1 VEQYGTFVVI
11 SFYTHIYVSQCR
23 SHKYTVHVTYEEIY
37 KALIF
42 LISIYIAGVIT
53 KKLRMPALV
62 GEIIAGFLLGPSL
75 ADFVPYPESL
85 VLFGE
90 FGLIFLIL
98 EAGIQIDVAQLK
110 QTGTK
115 AIAIAFV
122 GSILSVW
129 VGILAALFND
139 RDMGLKGAFA
149 VGASFAPTSLGVAAS
164 ALSSGNM
171 VNTPVGQ
178 LIIAAC
184 VLDSVIGLILLS
196 MFEVLVKEDLRYFEY
211 VTPLISSVGFL
222 ILLGYPAVSFVPESI
237 EINYLPSFSK
247 KYRETAMF
255 GLLLVMS
262 MVYLPLLKYSKASYL
277 IGAFLAGAS
286 FSQVNGAYDKFMH
299 HVQSIMEW
307 LLRIFFATTIGFQV
321 PVVLFQDPYVI
332 YTGLFLWVTCVT
344 AKFIT
349 AYFVPHFFE
358 VDKETIFNPYKRDV
372 LVTSLSMTCR
382 GELSFIIATFALSK
396 NLISP
401 EMYASVVFAVL
412 FSAITSPY
420 LLIQVISH
428 FKAVEEKLL
437 QMSNPITK
445 GGDEKMPLHLHIS
458 LELKGKWGL
467 MNHLHDEME
476 SLGLN
481 ILDFRTHAP
490 RGINPTI
497 VNNIRVRDTTVNIAI
512 PTVNKD
518 ADSNSELE
526 KTGIQIVADQSLEE
540 SLIEER
546 EREVQ
551 KTLYENMKDY
561 EISGLDVE
569 QWNPWDWTAALDTTT
584 LQLHNGKVAG
594 LDFLLNL
601 FDIIDDGSD
610 DVDEDELYKALL
622 GAGIKVTKEGLQAM
636 IAVVDED
643 ESGLISREEWE
654 KAVVAYFE
662 LKKSNKKLSLKD
674 MLDSHGNTR
683 DAETGKSDL
692 RKKLGSSAK
701 FGSKNY
707 LSTHHEVS
715 TDIGLDIEA

>member
-1 VEQYGTFVVI
+1 
-11 SFYTHIYVSQCR
+11 
-23 SHKYTVHVTYEEIY
+23 
-37 KALIF
+37 
-42 LISIYIAGVIT
+42 
-53 KKLRMPALV
+53 
-62 GEIIAGFLLGPSL
+62 
-75 ADFVPYPESL
+75 
-85 VLFGE
+85 
-90 FGLIFLIL
+90 
-98 EAGIQIDVAQLK
+98 
-110 QTGTK
+110 
-115 AIAIAFV
+115 
-122 GSILSVW
+122 
-129 VGILAALFND
+129 
-139 RDMGLKGAFA
+139 
-149 VGASFAPTSLGVAAS
+149 
-164 ALSSGNM
+164 
-171 VNTPVGQ
+171 
-178 LIIAAC
+178 
-184 VLDSVIGLILLS
+184 
-196 MFEVLVKEDLRYFEY
+196 
-211 VTPLISSVGFL
+211 
-222 ILLGYPAVSFVPESI
+222 
-237 EINYLPSFSK
+237 
-247 KYRETAMF
+247 
-255 GLLLVMS
+255 
-262 MVYLPLLKYSKASYL
+262 
-277 IGAFLAGAS
+277 
-286 FSQVNGAYDKFMH
+286 
-299 HVQSIMEW
+299 
-307 LLRIFFATTIGFQV
+307 
-321 PVVLFQDPYVI
+321 
-332 YTGLFLWVTCVT
+332 
-344 AKFIT
+344 
-349 AYFVPHFFE
+349 
-358 VDKETIFNPYKRDV
+358 
-372 LVTSLSMTCR
+372 
-382 GELSFIIATFALSK
+382 
-396 NLISP
+396 
-401 EMYASVVFAVL
+401 
-412 FSAITSPY
+412 